1 MARKGKGR
9 VKGSKQYRMKVVP
22 HRPLSGALSIVG
34 VALLVLAASAA
45 AYFAG
50 QQHLRSE
57 LDHTTVAHERALQEL
72 EKLQRENEA
81 LRLRATTAEQSLT
94 IGEQASEK
102 VRAELVEKEN
112 RIAELKQ
119 EISFYRGLMAPADG
133 SEGVS
138 IGSFSISQTADTRRY
153 QYKLL
158 VQQSATRHS
167 VVTGQATFIVVG
179 SQDGQPKRY
188 PLSALSPQV
197 DGEMIPLRFKY
208 FQNIEGELKL
218 PEGFEPEGVE
228 LSLKSS
234 GRGGFN
240 IEQRY
245 GWLVQ
250 KG

>member
-1 MARKGKGR
+1 MARK

-22 HRPLSGALSIVG
+22 DRPFSGALSVVG
-34 VALLVLAASAA
+34 AAFLVLATSAA

-50 QQHLRSE
+50 QHHLRGN
-57 LDHTTVAHERALQEL
+57 LDRKTLAHEEALQQLDEL
-72 EKLQRENEA
+72 KSENEA
-81 LRLRATTAEQSLT
+81 LRLRVATAEQSLV

-102 VRAELVEKEN
+102 VRAELVQKES

-133 SEGVS
+133 SDGVS
-138 IGSFSISQTADTRRY
+138 IGRFSISQTADARRY

-158 VQQSATRHS
+158 VQQSATRHN
-167 VVTGQATFIVVG
+167 VVKGHATFTVVG
-179 SQDGQPKRY
+179 RQDGQPKRY
-188 PLSALSPQV
+188 PLSDLSPQV
-197 DGEMIPLRFKY
+197 DSESIPLRFKY
-208 FQNIEGELKL
+208 FQNIEGELQL
-218 PEGFEPEGVE
+218 PQGFEPEGVE

-234 GRGGFN
+234 GRKGFN

-250 KG
+250 KS

>member
-1 MARKGKGR
+1 MARK

-22 HRPLSGALSIVG
+22 HRPFSGALSVLG
-34 VALLVLAASAA
+34 VALLVLATSAA

-50 QQHLRSE
+50 QHHLRSN
-57 LDHTTVAHERALQEL
+57 LDRKTLAHERALKEL
-72 EKLQRENEA
+72 DRLKKENES
-81 LRLRATTAEQSLT
+81 LRLRATTAEQSLA

-102 VRAELVEKEN
+102 VRTELVEKES

-133 SEGVS
+133 SDGVS
-138 IGSFSISQTADTRRY
+138 IGRFSISEMADGRY

-158 VQQSATRHS
+158 VQQSATRHN
-167 VVTGQATFIVVG
+167 VVTGQATFTVVG

-197 DGEMIPLRFKY
+197 DSESIPLRFKY

-228 LSLKSS
+228 LSLKSG

-250 KG
+250 KS

>member
-1 MARKGKGR
+1 MARK

-22 HRPLSGALSIVG
+22 HRPFSGALSVVG
-34 VALLVLAASAA
+34 VALLVLATSAA
-45 AYFAG
+45 AYYAG
-50 QQHLRSE
+50 QYHLRSN
-57 LDHTTVAHERALQEL
+57 LDRKTLAHERALEEL
-72 EKLQRENEA
+72 ERLQQENET
-81 LRLRATTAEQSLT
+81 LRLRATTAEQSLA
-94 IGEQASEK
+94 IGEQASDK
-102 VRAELVEKEN
+102 VRTELVDKEN

-138 IGSFSISQTADTRRY
+138 IGRFSISETGDARRY

-158 VQQSATRHS
+158 VQQSATRHNL
-167 VVTGQATFIVVG
+167 VTGQATFTVVG

-197 DGEMIPLRFKY
+197 DSEKIPLRFKY
-208 FQNIEGELKL
+208 FQNIEGELQL

-228 LSLKSS
+228 LSLQSS
-234 GRGGFN
+234 GRRGFN

-250 KG
+250 KS

>member
-1 MARKGKGR
+1 MARK

-22 HRPLSGALSIVG
+22 DRPMSRAFSTVG
-34 VALLVLAASAA
+34 VALLVLATSTS

-50 QQHLRSE
+50 QHHLRSS
-57 LDHTTVAHERALQEL
+57 LDQKTVAHEQALHQL
-72 EKLQRENEA
+72 EALKSENEA
-81 LRLRATTAEQSLT
+81 LRLRAVTAERSLA
-94 IGEQASEK
+94 IGEKASEK
-102 VRAELVEKEN
+102 VRAELVQKES

-138 IGSFSISQTADTRRY
+138 IGRFSISQTADERRY

-158 VQQSATRHS
+158 VQQSATRHQL
-167 VVTGQATFIVVG
+167 VTGRAIFTVVG
-179 SQDGQPKRY
+179 RQDGQPKRY
-188 PLSALSPQV
+188 SLSELSPQV
-197 DGEMIPLRFKY
+197 DSESIPLRFKY
-208 FQNIEGELKL
+208 FQNIEGELRL
-218 PEGFEPEGVE
+218 PQGFQPEEVE

-234 GRGGFN
+234 GRKGFN

-250 KG
+250 KN

>member
-1 MARKGKGR
+1 MTRK

-22 HRPLSGALSIVG
+22 HRPFSGALSIVG
-34 VALLVLAASAA
+34 AALLVLATSAA

-50 QQHLRSE
+50 QHHLRSN
-57 LDHTTVAHERALQEL
+57 LDQKTLAHEKALQQLDEL
-72 EKLQRENEA
+72 KSENEA
-81 LRLRATTAEQSLT
+81 LRLRAATAEQSLT

-102 VRAELVEKEN
+102 VRAELVQKES

-133 SEGVS
+133 SDGVS
-138 IGSFSISQTADTRRY
+138 IGRFSISQTADVHRY

-158 VQQSATRHS
+158 VQQSATRHT
-167 VVTGQATFIVVG
+167 VVKGNATFTIVG
-179 SQDGQPKRY
+179 RQDGQPKRY
-188 PLSALSPQV
+188 PLSDLSPQV
-197 DGEMIPLRFKY
+197 DSESIPLRFKY
-208 FQNIEGELKL
+208 FQNIEGELQL

-234 GRGGFN
+234 GRKGFN

-250 KG
+250 KS

>member
-1 MARKGKGR
+1 MARK

-22 HRPLSGALSIVG
+22 HRPFFG
-34 VALLVLAASAA
+34 VFSVLGGLLLVLATSSA

-50 QQHLRSE
+50 QHRISLG
-57 LDHTTVAHERALQEL
+57 LDRKTLAHEQALEQL
-72 EKLQRENEA
+72 EKLREENET
-81 LRLRATTAEQSLT
+81 LRLRVATAEQSVT

-102 VRAELVEKEN
+102 IHASLVERET
-112 RIAELKQ
+112 RIAELQQ

-138 IGSFSISQTADTRRY
+138 IGRFSITETGDSRRY

-158 VQQSATRHS
+158 VQQSSARHNQVNGR
-167 VVTGQATFIVVG
+167 VVFTIVG
-179 SQDGQPKRY
+179 SEDGEPRSY
-188 PLSALSPQV
+188 PLSALSGQV
-197 DGEMIPLRFKY
+197 EGEYIPLRFKY
-208 FQNIEGELKL
+208 FQNIEGELQL
-218 PEGFEPEGVE
+218 PEGFEPQGVE

-234 GRGGFN
+234 GRNGFN

-250 KG
+250 KT

>member
-1 MARKGKGR
+1 MARK

-22 HRPLSGALSIVG
+22 HRPFSGPLSVLG
-34 VALLVLAASAA
+34 VALLVLATSAA
-45 AYFAG
+45 GYYAG
-50 QQHLRSE
+50 QHHLRGN
-57 LDHTTVAHERALQEL
+57 LDRKSLAHERALQEL
-72 EKLQRENEA
+72 EKLQKENEA

-94 IGEQASEK
+94 IGEKASEN
-102 VRAELVEKEN
+102 VRSELVEKEN

-138 IGSFSISQTADTRRY
+138 IGRFSISQAAESRSY

-158 VQQSATRHS
+158 VQQSATRHNL
-167 VVTGQATFIVVG
+167 VTGQATFTVVG

-197 DGEMIPLRFKY
+197 DSEKIPLRFKY
-208 FQNIEGELKL
+208 FQNIEGELQL

-240 IEQRY
+240 IDQRY

-250 KG
+250 KS